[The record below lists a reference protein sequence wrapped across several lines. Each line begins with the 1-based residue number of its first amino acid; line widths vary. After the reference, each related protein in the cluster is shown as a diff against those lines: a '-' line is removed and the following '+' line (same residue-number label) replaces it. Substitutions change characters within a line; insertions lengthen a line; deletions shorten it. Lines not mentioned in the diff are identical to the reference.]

1 MQQFPGS
8 TVIDMRSLLRTA
20 PSDLAR
26 VFRQCGQQTAIRKL
40 AVVASSTEGSLLC
53 PLFYSFLGFFFF
65 FWHSCI
71 NILRFTQA
79 KAPGSRCYRC
89 NLATSQTV
97 HSLCTPS
104 LPGRLCNEGV
114 IGLIILCLPILQLK
128 WSGLFPNTQWQTQVG
143 GGAFSIKDTSF
154 NLG

>member
-65 FWHSCI
+65 LAQLHKHIEIHTSE
-71 NILRFTQA
+71 
-79 KAPGSRCYRC
+79 GSGQQVLPLQPCHEPD
-89 NLATSQTV
+89 S
-97 HSLCTPS
+97 S
-104 LPGRLCNEGV
+104 LPLHAIPARTPLQWGGNWTDHTLFTHFATEMKWAVPKHTVTDSGGRR
-114 IGLIILCLPILQLK
+114 
-128 WSGLFPNTQWQTQVG
+128 SLFHQRHV
-143 GGAFSIKDTSF
+143 F
-154 NLG
+154 